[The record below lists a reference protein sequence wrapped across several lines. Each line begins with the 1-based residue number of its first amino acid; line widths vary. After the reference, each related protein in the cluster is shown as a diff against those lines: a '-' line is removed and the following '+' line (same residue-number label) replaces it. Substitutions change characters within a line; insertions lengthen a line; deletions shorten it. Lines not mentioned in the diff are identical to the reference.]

1 MNTDTF
7 DLMLNEAYIN
17 ARRARK
23 FATELEKDT
32 SIKPSVA
39 KMWHELADKLFEVSG
54 HGDLM
59 RSGDLLK

>member
-23 FATELEKDT
+23 FAVELEGDT
-32 SIKPSVA
+32 TIKPTIA
-39 KMWHELADKLFEVSG
+39 KMWHELADKLFEVSE
-54 HGDLM
+54 HADMM
-59 RSGDLLK
+59 RTGNY